1 MRDTPL
7 IIRLAALLFFLVA
20 PPGQAQPSTQ
30 SPGQP
35 LQTGDIVL
43 LGNDSAWGFVARRFA
58 DADSRWS
65 HVGMVIRAGEDAS
78 VVHMDG
84 SPLGGRI
91 RRESVAAFT
100 AEARYVQVVRPAFD
114 SRQRARVGDWL
125 VDRLRRDAAFDTHFR
140 LDQGSAMYCSEMVW
154 RALGHVAMTPG
165 DASLPR
171 AAGRV
176 YVPVDRLL
184 TLGRPLEEREWP
196 PSMVAGTR

>member
-1 MRDTPL
+1 MRDAPL
-7 IIRLAALLFFLVA
+7 IPRVAGLIFILVA
-20 PPGQAQPSTQ
+20 PFAQAQYQ
-30 SPGQP
+30 SQPHP

-58 DADSRWS
+58 DSDSRWS

-84 SPLGGRI
+84 SPMGGQI

-125 VDRLRRDAAFDTHFR
+125 VDHLRRDTTFDTRFR
-140 LDQGSAMYCSEMVW
+140 LDQEPAMYCSELVW

-165 DASLPR
+165 DDSLPR
-171 AAGRV
+171 AAGRA
-176 YVPVDRLL
+176 YVPVDRLV
-184 TLGRPLEEREWP
+184 TLGRALEEREWT
-196 PSMVAGTR
+196 PSAVVGTR